1 MANELRQEIERLA
14 KERKDKMMSKLRT
27 SPPSEVSLLK
37 IIAEELIIIEY
48 QLNRSIKL

>member
-14 KERKDKMMSKLRT
+14 KERKDEMMSRLRT
-27 SPPSEVSLLK
+27 APQSEVSLLK
-37 IIAEELIIIEY
+37 IIAEVLITIEY